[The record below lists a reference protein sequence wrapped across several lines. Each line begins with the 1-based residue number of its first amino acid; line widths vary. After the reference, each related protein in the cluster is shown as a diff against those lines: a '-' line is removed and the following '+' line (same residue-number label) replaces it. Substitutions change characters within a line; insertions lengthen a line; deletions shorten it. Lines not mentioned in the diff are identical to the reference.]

1 MEKYRLLKNEATA
14 DIAFLAYGKTINE
27 LFEHVATALSNIMIL
42 NIKNS
47 GKIKLKFT
55 VKNPNLE
62 YLLVDFINKI
72 ILYKDYKKVIITDS
86 RISIKKGFVLSCNA
100 NAEKLENIKNRFIV
114 DIKAAT
120 LHDLQI
126 KKQKGLI
133 RCKVVLDI

>member
-14 DIAFLAYGKTINE
+14 DIAFLAYGKTLNE
-27 LFEHVATALSNIMIL
+27 LFENVAMALSNIMIL
-42 NIKNS
+42 NVKKGGNV
-47 GKIKLKFT
+47 KLKFT

-62 YLLVDFINKI
+62 YLLIDFINKI
-72 ILYKDYKKVIITDS
+72 IMYKDYKKVIITDS

-120 LHDLQI
+120 LHELQI